1 MKMNELQELKE
12 NLTNILNEN
21 WNLYISSVDNDYSV
35 LYIYDSCG
43 DEINIINNNGRL
55 IFRISGFE
63 SDDPKIII
71 VLKRVIEEYQF
82 YTRKTFLKEHEND

>member
-1 MKMNELQELKE
+1 MI
-12 NLTNILNEN
+12 ILF
-21 WNLYISSVDNDYSV
+21 
-35 LYIYDSCG
+35 YIYDSCG

-71 VLKRVIEEYQF
+71 ALKRVIEGYQF
-82 YTRKTFLKEHEND
+82 YTRKTFFEGA